1 MTGFKLRTSYVEI
14 SNHSDKW
21 ATATTRHIFLFLDC
35 LHFFI
40 CTQLLLSLSQF
51 FFHSFILSLYPF
63 LSSHRSKVFRLL
75 YPLLVLLHTYKR
87 SFLFLS
93 LSIFL
98 HSLFLSRFCRKS
110 LSVKINLYYVL
121 VMRKCYKAFEEQK
134 MFDSNLI
141 SLNPAIPGLFFYPF
155 SFNAVDSKISRWID
169 LNLAMEETALPTL
182 P

>member
-1 MTGFKLRTSYVEI
+1 MSHCHYPT
-14 SNHSDKW
+14 
-21 ATATTRHIFLFLDC
+21 
-35 LHFFI
+35 HFSFSR
-40 CTQLLLSLSQF
+40 LLAFFHLYTIPTLSLSQF

-98 HSLFLSRFCRKS
+98 HSLFLSRFCRTS

-121 VMRKCYKAFEEQK
+121 VMRKCSKAFEEK
-134 MFDSNLI
+134 KCSTLI
-141 SLNPAIPGLFFYPF
+141 SL
-155 SFNAVDSKISRWID
+155 V
-169 LNLAMEETALPTL
+169 
-182 P
+182 